1 MPCVARR
8 KRRPESTA
16 AGPGPDPPL
25 IPARSSPP
33 AQPCNSRKVTDGGA
47 GVLAALGAGMF
58 ATRKVLDAPPSVTL
72 RELQG

>member
-1 MPCVARR
+1 MLAGVVAVQVFDLPWAFDWRMA
-8 KRRPESTA
+8 A
-16 AGPGPDPPL
+16 AG
-25 IPARSSPP
+25 
-33 AQPCNSRKVTDGGA
+33 GGA